1 MKIADFTSLKTSRAA
16 AVGLTVSLAALTL
29 AACAGQPERVDLLVR
44 GGLVYDGTGSPPRIA
59 DVGIADGQVRFV
71 KKASRVVAAR
81 TIDAN
86 GLAVAPGFIDAHSHV
101 PEAVERIEGPFID
114 AQDLSQGVTTILASP
129 DGGLSP
135 RLMRQLQAALSAKG
149 MGVNYSCY
157 VGHNGIREEAMP
169 GQRRAATPEEIERM
183 AALVREGMEM
193 GCVGLSTGLM
203 YDPGMF
209 ATEAEVQALAAAAK
223 PYGGTYDSHTRDP
236 GFHMVES
243 EREAIEL
250 GKTVGIPAKL
260 AHLKATGLINKG
272 HIGEVI
278 AMVETARAQGF
289 DIVADQ
295 YPFDGATVRAVY
307 DLFVLP
313 DGRGDRQVTEAEV
326 RAALADPARRSA
338 VREATEN
345 GVDKGFSWIKAVGY
359 GNVRIVDAP
368 ENPDLVDENI
378 ELLAKKRG
386 IAPFDLLADLAARN
400 NVRVT
405 LGTIDEADIRELIV
419 KPWVMVASDG
429 AYIDARS
436 LARGYAHP
444 RASGSFTRVLGHYSR
459 DLKLF
464 PLEEAIRKMTGFP
477 AAHLGLADRGRLMPG
492 LAADVV
498 LFDPATVAARAT
510 YADPGALSTG
520 IVTVIVNGKVAFEN
534 GKPTGVTAGQFVPR
548 KR

>member
-1 MKIADFTSLKTSRAA
+1 MKIVHFNVSKTALKTACAA
-16 AVGLTVSLAALTL
+16 AVLAL
-29 AACAGQPERVDLLVR
+29 AACAGEPERVDLLVR
-44 GGLVYDGTGSPPRIA
+44 GGLVYDGTGAPPRKA
-59 DVGIADGQVRFV
+59 DVGISDGQIRFV
-71 KKASRVVAAR
+71 KKASSRTIASR
-81 TIDAN
+81 TIDAS

-101 PEAVERIEGPFID
+101 PEAVERVEGPFID

-135 RLMRQLQAALSAKG
+135 RMMRQLTEALAVKG
-149 MGVNYSCY
+149 MGVNHGCY

-169 GQRRAATPEEIERM
+169 GQRRAATPEEIARM
-183 AALVREGMEM
+183 AEMVREGMEM

-209 ATEAEVQALAAAAK
+209 ATEAEVQALAAVVK

-250 GKTVGIPAKL
+250 GKAVGIPAKL

-272 HIGEVI
+272 RIGEVI
-278 AMVETARAQGF
+278 AMVEAARAQGF

-338 VREATEN
+338 VRAATEN

-386 IAPFDLLADLAARN
+386 IAPFDLLADLATRN

-429 AYIDARS
+429 AYVDAQS

-459 DLKLF
+459 DLELF

-477 AAHLGLADRGRLMPG
+477 AAHLGLADRGRLIPG

-498 LFDPATVAARAT
+498 LFDPATVAARAS
-510 YADPGALSTG
+510 YADPGAFSTG
-520 IVTVIVNGKVAFEN
+520 IATVIVNGKVAFEN
-534 GKPTGVTAGQFVPR
+534 GKPTGVTAGRFVPR

>member
-1 MKIADFTSLKTSRAA
+1 
-16 AVGLTVSLAALTL
+16 
-29 AACAGQPERVDLLVR
+29 
-44 GGLVYDGTGSPPRIA
+44 
-59 DVGIADGQVRFV
+59 
-71 KKASRVVAAR
+71 
-81 TIDAN
+81 
-86 GLAVAPGFIDAHSHV
+86 
-101 PEAVERIEGPFID
+101 
-114 AQDLSQGVTTILASP
+114 
-129 DGGLSP
+129 
-135 RLMRQLQAALSAKG
+135 
-149 MGVNYSCY
+149 
-157 VGHNGIREEAMP
+157 
-169 GQRRAATPEEIERM
+169 
-183 AALVREGMEM
+183 
-193 GCVGLSTGLM
+193 
-203 YDPGMF
+203 
-209 ATEAEVQALAAAAK
+209 
-223 PYGGTYDSHTRDP
+223 
-236 GFHMVES
+236 MVES

-250 GKTVGIPAKL
+250 GKAVGIPAKL

-272 HIGEVI
+272 RIGEVI
-278 AMVETARAQGF
+278 AMVEAARVRGF

-313 DGRGDRQVTEAEV
+313 DGRGDRQVKEAEV
-326 RAALADPARRSA
+326 RASLADPARRSA

-359 GNVRIVDAP
+359 GSMRIVDAP

-386 IAPFDLLADLAARN
+386 IAPFDLLADLAALN

-405 LGTIDEADIRELIV
+405 LGTIDEADILELIV
-419 KPWVMVASDG
+419 KPWVMIASDG
-429 AYIDARS
+429 AYVDAKS

-498 LFDPATVAARAT
+498 LFDPATVGARAT
-510 YADPGALSTG
+510 YADPGASSTG
-520 IVTVIVNGKVAFEN
+520 IATVIVNGKVAFEN
-534 GKPTGVTAGQFVPR
+534 GKPTGITAGQFVSR

>member
-1 MKIADFTSLKTSRAA
+1 MKIADFTILRTSRAA
-16 AVGLTVSLAALTL
+16 ALGLTVSLAALTL

-135 RLMRQLQAALSAKG
+135 RVMRQLQAALSAKG

-209 ATEAEVQALAAAAK
+209 ATEAEVQALAAAVK

-250 GKTVGIPAKL
+250 GKAVGIPAKL

-278 AMVETARAQGF
+278 AMVEAARAQGF

-386 IAPFDLLADLAARN
+386 IAPFDLLADLAALN
-400 NVRVT
+400 DVRVT

-429 AYIDARS
+429 AYVDAQS

-459 DLKLF
+459 ELKLF

-510 YADPGALSTG
+510 YADPGAFSTG
-520 IVTVIVNGKVAFEN
+520 IATVIVNGKVAFEN

>member
-326 RAALADPARRSA
+326 RAALAEPARRSA

>member
-1 MKIADFTSLKTSRAA
+1 
-16 AVGLTVSLAALTL
+16 VSLAALTL

-135 RLMRQLQAALSAKG
+135 RVMRQLQAALSAKG

-209 ATEAEVQALAAAAK
+209 ATEAEVQALAAAVK

-477 AAHLGLADRGRLMPG
+477 ATHLGLADRGRLMPG

-520 IVTVIVNGKVAFEN
+520 IITVIVNGKVAFEN